1 MKTINENKK
10 ILEWFRDHTDKVL
23 TIYDIVLGIY
33 ILLLGITTNIDLY
46 SKIALIF
53 GGAYFLWL
61 GYYTYKEGVKNE
73 SW

>member
-1 MKTINENKK
+1 METINENKK
-10 ILEWFRDHTDKVL
+10 ILEWFRDHIDEVL
-23 TIYDIVLGIY
+23 TIYYIILGIY